1 MDAGS
6 DTTSAAIRRYRE
18 KYDPDHIYFLKNL
31 SPENFL
37 RLLKRSRCIVGNSSV
52 GIRECSFMGVPTV
65 NIGSRQS
72 RRERA
77 ENVIDVGH
85 DEKAIVGAI
94 ENHLANG
101 KFPSS
106 ELYGDGGAGKRIVD
120 ILVTIRP
127 SYDKQ
132 ITY

>member
-1 MDAGS
+1 
-6 DTTSAAIRRYRE
+6 
-18 KYDPDHIYFLKNL
+18 
-31 SPENFL
+31 
-37 RLLKRSRCIVGNSSV
+37 
-52 GIRECSFMGVPTV
+52 MGVPTV

-77 ENVIDVGH
+77 ENVTDVGY
-85 DEKAIVGAI
+85 DEKVIVGAV

-106 ELYGDGGAGKRIVD
+106 KLYGDGGAGQRIVD
-120 ILVTIRP
+120 ILTDIRP
-127 SYDKQ
+127 GYDKQ